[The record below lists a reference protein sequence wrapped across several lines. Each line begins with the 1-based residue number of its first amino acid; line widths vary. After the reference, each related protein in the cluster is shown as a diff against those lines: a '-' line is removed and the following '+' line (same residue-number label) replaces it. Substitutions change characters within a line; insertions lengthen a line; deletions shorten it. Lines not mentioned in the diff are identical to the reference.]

1 MLKDFQKQEI
11 YFQQRVLK
19 YLSKNEFRILEIR
32 YFTPGICSV
41 RELYNVPW
49 NNITREEIILYLDA
63 QRWAFTKPSAWPQDD
78 SPTLRNRDL
87 LYMPISPG
95 IICYPPYPKNL
106 DELVERA
113 RSFIRLKRERK
124 KRRK

>member
-11 YFQQRVLK
+11 DFQQRILK
-19 YLSKNEFRILEIR
+19 YLSIKEFRILETR

-41 RELYNVPW
+41 RELYNVPL

-63 QRWAFTKPSAWPQDD
+63 QRWAFIKPSAWPQDGLP
-78 SPTLRNRDL
+78 SLRNRNL
-87 LYMPISPG
+87 LCMPISPG

-113 RSFIRLKRERK
+113 RSQIRLKRERK
-124 KRRK
+124 KRKK